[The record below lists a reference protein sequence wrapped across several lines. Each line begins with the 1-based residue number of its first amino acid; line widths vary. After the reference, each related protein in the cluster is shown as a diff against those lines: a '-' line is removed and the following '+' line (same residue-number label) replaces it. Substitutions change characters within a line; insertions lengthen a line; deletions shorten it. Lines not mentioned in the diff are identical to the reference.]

1 MFAEAPFKSLLE
13 YIRQYWAPVTGAV
26 HSRLLKDKTPE
37 EVRRSQ
43 LTARLSHLCLLIP
56 ALFYLL
62 TLLFLHLLLFLLLPS
77 AAEAVQATE
86 AGTGEGHG
94 LPDAPHPRQPAAREG
109 EGGWGGRRR
118 GETLDRF
125 CFIWQSAK
133 ASHRSWESVLPW
145 SLLNTH
151 GYLASK
157 NKKGLFHSF
166 MKIEA
171 KWVFWLELLTKLYDE
186 EISPCL
192 AQFDSLKVC
201 LKDSPEVKSRSS
213 WASSFH
219 FIPRRG
225 RSQLKCLPA
234 QHSTATSAWL
244 ILVVATLNTNW
255 DILPHELQFMTYHE
269 GLCKDLSGI

>member
-1 MFAEAPFKSLLE
+1 MHRIHVNLQREK
-13 YIRQYWAPVTGAV
+13 
-26 HSRLLKDKTPE
+26 
-37 EVRRSQ
+37 
-43 LTARLSHLCLLIP
+43 
-56 ALFYLL
+56 
-62 TLLFLHLLLFLLLPS
+62 
-77 AAEAVQATE
+77 
-86 AGTGEGHG
+86 AGG
-94 LPDAPHPRQPAAREG
+94 RE
-109 EGGWGGRRR
+109 GGRRR

-201 LKDSPEVKSRSS
+201 LKDSPEVKSRFKLSE
-213 WASSFH
+213 WFSFH
-219 FIPRRG
+219 PAPRTLTAKVPP
-225 RSQLKCLPA
+225 STA
-234 QHSTATSAWL
+234 QHSHQRLAYSCRGYFEHKLRHFTSWTA
-244 ILVVATLNTNW
+244 I
-255 DILPHELQFMTYHE
+255 H
-269 GLCKDLSGI
+269 DLSWRTLERPSSYIIRL